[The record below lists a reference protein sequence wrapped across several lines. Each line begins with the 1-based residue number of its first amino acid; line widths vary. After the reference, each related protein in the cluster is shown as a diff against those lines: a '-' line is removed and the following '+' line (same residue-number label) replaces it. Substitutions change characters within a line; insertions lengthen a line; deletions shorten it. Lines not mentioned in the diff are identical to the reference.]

1 MITISALAIN
11 VLRQHLLP
19 EWLLLVLDGCAW
31 YANPANVK
39 SMVLFTRQRNWVSI
53 QTPGGRACRSQ
64 ALLAQAGPDDSPGS
78 HRASLLLIE
87 LSAEHV

>member
-19 EWLLLVLDGCAW
+19 GWLLLVLDGCAW
-31 YANPANVK
+31 YANPANGK
-39 SMVLFTRQRNWVSI
+39 SMVLFTRQRKWVSI
-53 QTPGGRACRSQ
+53 QTPGGCTCRSS
-64 ALLAQAGPDDSPGS
+64 ALLAQAGADESPGS